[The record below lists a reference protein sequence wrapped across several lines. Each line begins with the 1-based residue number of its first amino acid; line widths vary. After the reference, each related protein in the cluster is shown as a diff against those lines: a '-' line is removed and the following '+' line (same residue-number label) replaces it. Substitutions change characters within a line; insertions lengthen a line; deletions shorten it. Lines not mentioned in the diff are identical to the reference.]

1 MFSMDSTALP
11 SAMADDMASI
21 TASSSRPAPLLT
33 VLSLSYLSNRE
44 RLRTLVSVVAS
55 IPPPRMLHTART
67 IAYISAYTAP
77 RHPCLSPPPTSPSYR
92 QDNAGQHWKA
102 CQRPT
107 WPHWNGTGHSG
118 HVPISYHQKVSGAR
132 SCYLGDVAQAKR
144 DLHQSG
150 SERRWSPAA
159 GGDSALA
166 DQQATP
172 FAVSGSKARPAS

>member
-21 TASSSRPAPLLT
+21 TASSSRPAPWLN
-33 VLSLSYLSNRE
+33 VLSLSHLSNRE
-44 RLRTLVSVVAS
+44 RLRTLDSVVAS

-118 HVPISYHQKVSGAR
+118 HVPISYHQKVSGEHF
-132 SCYLGDVAQAKR
+132 CYLAGEGAGKPDR
-144 DLHQSG
+144 LLNG
-150 SERRWSPAA
+150 SDQRWNPAD
-159 GGDSALA
+159 G
-166 DQQATP
+166 
-172 FAVSGSKARPAS
+172 ARWEL